1 MVIQYKSINKIRFP
15 VYELPSGN
23 WDRRDGLLFLDNQ
36 IVDDTNQ
43 QGDSLGVRRL
53 KTPHKNLL
61 PLKCQIDTFRG
72 IVKSNH
78 KYFIDSYGFVFIYE
92 KTEFCRLK
100 YYRIKDVVPKETCSL
115 LKLHGVKNH
124 FTIPRPPP
132 IDVLYAGVIHYK
144 NLPWILYDYA
154 ETNQKSTRR
163 KV

>member
-61 PLKCQIDTFRG
+61 PLKC
-72 IVKSNH
+72 
-78 KYFIDSYGFVFIYE
+78 
-92 KTEFCRLK
+92 
-100 YYRIKDVVPKETCSL
+100 
-115 LKLHGVKNH
+115 
-124 FTIPRPPP
+124 
-132 IDVLYAGVIHYK
+132 
-144 NLPWILYDYA
+144 
-154 ETNQKSTRR
+154 
-163 KV
+163 